1 MRSDG
6 GIDLGRGVTAR
17 IALARPHVAG
27 PGRRSTKTIRLRLAR
42 LCCRRHRRHNEV
54 GVLCMLDPTAREK
67 YEGIV
72 PASCLDADL
81 ENAEAGGKR
90 LEKLFAG
97 ADERLHAL
105 MA

>member
-1 MRSDG
+1 M
-6 GIDLGRGVTAR
+6 
-17 IALARPHVAG
+17 
-27 PGRRSTKTIRLRLAR
+27 
-42 LCCRRHRRHNEV
+42 
-54 GVLCMLDPTAREK
+54 LCMLDPTAREK